1 MNLDEDFLLLSGE
14 EEEVVLVGEIWL
26 GMLEGASDADADAD
40 GLEAAAAVTTAA
52 SLLCLQPMIYVRSKN
67 VRAPSLSVVVVA

>member
-26 GMLEGASDADADAD
+26 GMLEGASDAD

-52 SLLCLQPMIYVRSKN
+52 SLLCLQPMIY
-67 VRAPSLSVVVVA
+67 A

>member
-14 EEEVVLVGEIWL
+14 EEEAVLVGEIWL
-26 GMLEGASDADADAD
+26 DMLEGAADADAD

-52 SLLCLQPMIYVRSKN
+52 SLLCLQPMIY
-67 VRAPSLSVVVVA
+67 A

>member
-26 GMLEGASDADADAD
+26 GMLEGASDAD

>member
-26 GMLEGASDADADAD
+26 DMLEGAADADAD

>member
-14 EEEVVLVGEIWL
+14 EEEAVLVGEIWL
-26 GMLEGASDADADAD
+26 DMLEGAADADAD